1 MARKHI
7 TLEQWIIEALSDSEK
22 QDSTTGEPREC
33 SALVALHMKG
43 NGPGTDEVDA
53 VRLSG
58 KTWPTDKLAERFK
71 RKIENHA
78 QGLGGLQQYVV
89 QAFYGKPEPEAKH
102 YVRCL
107 DGEMSTGDEF
117 HTEGPTEKGILAQMM
132 RHTEH
137 KDQMLMQMIRAT
149 VGGWAEERHKL
160 QSEVNDAYA
169 IVRELMMKQADN
181 SHTYAM
187 QQLLFQRTSGERKA
201 LMDMAP
207 ALVNGLT
214 GRDIFPK
221 ADQDSAIID
230 AFARKV
236 RPEQLQ
242 QLVDF
247 GVLPKEL
254 HAPLLARFS
263 ETLARDREERAELA
277 RVPPANPDPAQ
288 DAQGN

>member
-1 MARKHI
+1 MPRKHV
-7 TLEQWIIEALSDSEK
+7 TLETWITEVLSDQEK
-22 QDSTTGEPREC
+22 EDTTTGEVRPC
-33 SALVALHMKG
+33 TAIVALHLKG

-53 VRLSG
+53 IRLAG
-58 KTWPTDKLAERFK
+58 KSWEPQNLAKRIQ
-71 RKIENHA
+71 RKIETYA
-78 QGLGGLQQYVV
+78 QNLGGLQQFVV
-89 QAFYGKPEPEAKH
+89 QAFYGQSEPEAKH
-102 YVRCL
+102 HVRCI
-107 DGEMSTGDEF
+107 DGELSAGDEF
-117 HTEGPTEKGILAQMM
+117 HTEGPTEKGILGQMM
-132 RHTEH
+132 RHVEH
-137 KDQMLMQMIRAT
+137 KDQIIMAFFRGTMGQ
-149 VGGWAEERHKL
+149 WADERHKL

-181 SHTYAM
+181 SHAYAM
-187 QQLLFQRTSGERKA
+187 QQLQFQRTTDERKA
-201 LMDMAP
+201 LMGMAP

-230 AFARKV
+230 AFARRV

-254 HAPLLARFS
+254 HAPLLARFA
-263 ETLARDREERAELA
+263 ETQQRDREERAELA
-277 RVPPANPDPAQ
+277 RTPPANPDPAQ